1 MAGMDYQHVH
11 GSDDPHEDLRYR
23 QRTLQRWRM
32 SMLFSFM
39 TGVLLTAVIFPRFN
53 GCPNVQAIAAAAA
66 SNCPSCPSNSC
77 PTCPACSA
85 PDLSGTISR
94 AMSTAV
100 AKCPQAPA
108 CPECKLNCPAAVQC
122 PVPKAGVVTCPTCP
136 SCPAAAAE
144 AGGLECARQD
154 ARPTP

>member
-1 MAGMDYQHVH
+1 MDYQHVH
-11 GSDDPHEDLRYR
+11 GSDDPHDDLRYR

-66 SNCPSCPSNSC
+66 SNCPSCPSNTC
-77 PTCPACSA
+77 PVCPACTT
-85 PDLSGTISR
+85 PDLSSTISR

-108 CPECKLNCPAAVQC
+108 CPECKLNCPQAPQC
-122 PVPKAGVVTCPTCP
+122 PVPKAGVVTCPTC
-136 SCPAAAAE
+136 AAYDTA
-144 AGGLECARQD
+144 LEPLTSRLAD
-154 ARPTP
+154 